1 MTAPSRVRPAEV
13 GHSAFTRRTLVKGA
27 AWATPVAAFS
37 LSAPAMAASFSCGT
51 TFDTQARGRL
61 LSGQI
66 LGVNLDSIAE
76 LEGVHAQALAPALED
91 TESGPLSV
99 EVLSALD
106 LELGGLAGLLT
117 SLLDSLT
124 NQNAG
129 IANQYAHANAEAGT
143 GPASIDVGS
152 SGAVNDATGAIDF
165 QFGNEGPPRL
175 ASIDLHSL
183 LTQLGGD
190 GVAGLIEPIAGLNL
204 DIGAVA
210 GIAELDGVC
219 SIEDGG
225 VEVLRESVERD
236 HRLAYLRLVTELDLV
251 GELLASLQA
260 VTIDTTA
267 ITAGLKDVLQEVL
280 GGAGGLVGQLL
291 AALLDGTVTARV
303 TLNTAA
309 LTDGSIPGDNA
320 ALQLGLG
327 EGVVVVDVASVLGG
341 AYVDGVTEYFNQLGP
356 NTRLFADA
364 HAPTV
369 PVADFVGALVQ
380 DVLARLYEL
389 IDIDITVSTLGL
401 AELTIRGTL
410 AQLLAGQGTVAARLN
425 VLLGWVEVPLG
436 ALVAPVLTA
445 VGELVKTTVDGVLGT
460 GTDGLV
466 ANALGGLNVVLE
478 NLFQLLSGVVALT
491 VNAQNDETGAV
502 PAYFAAITPEGRY
515 DVAALH
521 VALLEALD
529 PAVPSG
535 LLNLSLGRGSVGE
548 SAPRPA

>member
-1 MTAPSRVRPAEV
+1 MTAPSRVRPAET

-27 AWATPVAAFS
+27 AWATPVAALS

-251 GELLASLQA
+251 GDLLDSLENLE
-260 VTIDTTA
+260 IDTGTIA
-267 ITAGLKDVLQEVL
+267 SGLGDVLEGVL
-280 GGAGGLVGQLL
+280 GGAGGAIGRLL
-291 AALLDGTVTARV
+291 GALLLGDTSVSVR
-303 TLNTAA
+303 LNTEA
-309 LTDGSIPGDNA
+309 LTVGRIPGDNA

-327 EGVVVVDVASVLGG
+327 EGVVVVDVASLLGG
-341 AYVDGVTEYFNQLGP
+341 AYDEFGYTEFFNNLAP
-356 NTRLFADA
+356 NSRLFADA
-364 HAPTV
+364 NAPTV
-369 PVADFVGALVQ
+369 PVADLVGALVQ
-380 DVLARLYEL
+380 DVLDRLYDL
-389 IDIDITVSTLGL
+389 LFVDITVSAVGGLTRLRITGSLG
-401 AELTIRGTL
+401 ELL
-410 AQLLAGQGTVAARLN
+410 DDQGEVSAT
-425 VLLGWVEVPLG
+425 LLGAPLPLG
-436 ALVAPVLTA
+436 DLVGPLLGA
-445 VGELVKTTVDGVLGT
+445 VGGLVKTTVDGVLGT
-460 GTDGLV
+460 GTGGLV

>member
-1 MTAPSRVRPAEV
+1 MTAPSRVRPAEA

-183 LTQLGGD
+183 LTQPGGD

-251 GELLASLQA
+251 GDLLDSLENLE
-260 VTIDTTA
+260 IDTGTIA
-267 ITAGLKDVLQEVL
+267 SGLGDVLEGVL
-280 GGAGGLVGQLL
+280 GGAGGAIGRLL
-291 AALLDGTVTARV
+291 GALLLGDTSVSV
-303 TLNTAA
+303 TLNTEA
-309 LTDGSIPGDNA
+309 LTVGRIPGDNA

-327 EGVVVVDVASVLGG
+327 EGVVVVDVASLLGG
-341 AYVDGVTEYFNQLGP
+341 AYDEFGYTEFFNNLAP
-356 NTRLFADA
+356 NSRLFADA
-364 HAPTV
+364 NAPTV
-369 PVADFVGALVQ
+369 PVADLVGALVQ
-380 DVLARLYEL
+380 DVLDRLYDL
-389 IDIDITVSTLGL
+389 LFVDITVSAVGGLTRLRITGSLG
-401 AELTIRGTL
+401 ELL
-410 AQLLAGQGTVAARLN
+410 DDQGEVSAT
-425 VLLGWVEVPLG
+425 LLGAPLPLG
-436 ALVAPVLTA
+436 DLVGPLLGA
-445 VGELVKTTVDGVLGT
+445 VGGLVKTTVDGVLGT
-460 GTDGLV
+460 GTGGLV

>member
-1 MTAPSRVRPAEV
+1 MTAPSRVRPAEAE
-13 GHSAFTRRTLVKGA
+13 HSAFTRRTLVKGA
-27 AWATPVAAFS
+27 AWVTPVAAFS

-76 LEGVHAQALAPALED
+76 LEGVHAQALAPTLED

-165 QFGNEGPPRL
+165 QFGNDGPPRL

-251 GELLASLQA
+251 GDLLDSLENLE
-260 VTIDTTA
+260 IDTGTIA
-267 ITAGLKDVLQEVL
+267 SGLGDVLEGVL
-280 GGAGGLVGQLL
+280 GGAGGAIGRLL
-291 AALLDGTVTARV
+291 GALLLGDTSVSV
-303 TLNTAA
+303 TLNTEA
-309 LTDGSIPGDNA
+309 LTVGRIPGDNA

-327 EGVVVVDVASVLGG
+327 EGVVVVDVASLLGG
-341 AYVDGVTEYFNQLGP
+341 AYDEFGYTEFFNNLAP
-356 NTRLFADA
+356 NSRLFADA
-364 HAPTV
+364 NAPTV
-369 PVADFVGALVQ
+369 PVADLVGALVQ
-380 DVLARLYEL
+380 DVLDRLYDL
-389 IDIDITVSTLGL
+389 LFVDITVSAVGGLTRLRITGSLG
-401 AELTIRGTL
+401 ELL
-410 AQLLAGQGTVAARLN
+410 DDQGEVSAT
-425 VLLGWVEVPLG
+425 LLGAPLPLG
-436 ALVAPVLTA
+436 DLVGPLLGA
-445 VGELVKTTVDGVLGT
+445 VGGLVKTTVDGVLGT
-460 GTDGLV
+460 GTGGLV

>member
-165 QFGNEGPPRL
+165 QFGNDGPPRL

-251 GELLASLQA
+251 GDLLDSLENLE
-260 VTIDTTA
+260 IDTGTIA
-267 ITAGLKDVLQEVL
+267 SGLGDVLEGVL
-280 GGAGGLVGQLL
+280 GGAGGAIGRLL
-291 AALLDGTVTARV
+291 GALLLGDTSVSV
-303 TLNTAA
+303 TLNTEA
-309 LTDGSIPGDNA
+309 LTVGRIPGDNA

-327 EGVVVVDVASVLGG
+327 EGVVVVDVASLLGG
-341 AYVDGVTEYFNQLGP
+341 AYDEFGYTEFFNNLAP
-356 NTRLFADA
+356 NSRLFADA
-364 HAPTV
+364 NAPTV
-369 PVADFVGALVQ
+369 PVADLVGALVQ
-380 DVLARLYEL
+380 DVLDRLYDL
-389 IDIDITVSTLGL
+389 LFVDITVSAVGGLTRLRITGSLG
-401 AELTIRGTL
+401 ELL
-410 AQLLAGQGTVAARLN
+410 DDQGEVSAT
-425 VLLGWVEVPLG
+425 LLGAPLPLG
-436 ALVAPVLTA
+436 DLVGPLLGA
-445 VGELVKTTVDGVLGT
+445 VGGLVKTTVDGVLGT
-460 GTDGLV
+460 GTGGLV

>member
-1 MTAPSRVRPAEV
+1 MTAPSRVRPAEA

-165 QFGNEGPPRL
+165 QFGNDGPPRL

-251 GELLASLQA
+251 GDLLDSLENLE
-260 VTIDTTA
+260 IDTGTIA
-267 ITAGLKDVLQEVL
+267 SGLGDVLEGVL
-280 GGAGGLVGQLL
+280 GGAGGAIGRLL
-291 AALLDGTVTARV
+291 GALLLGDTSVSV
-303 TLNTAA
+303 TLNTEA
-309 LTDGSIPGDNA
+309 LTVGRIPGDNA

-327 EGVVVVDVASVLGG
+327 EGVVVVDVASLLGG
-341 AYVDGVTEYFNQLGP
+341 AYDEFGYTEFFNNLAP
-356 NTRLFADA
+356 NSRLFADA
-364 HAPTV
+364 NAPTV
-369 PVADFVGALVQ
+369 PVADLVGALVQ
-380 DVLARLYEL
+380 DVLDRLYDL
-389 IDIDITVSTLGL
+389 LFVDITVSAVGGLTRLRITGSLG
-401 AELTIRGTL
+401 ELL
-410 AQLLAGQGTVAARLN
+410 DDQGEVSAT
-425 VLLGWVEVPLG
+425 LLGAPLPLG
-436 ALVAPVLTA
+436 DLVGPLLGA
-445 VGELVKTTVDGVLGT
+445 VGGLVKTTVDGVLGT
-460 GTDGLV
+460 GTGGLV

>member
-1 MTAPSRVRPAEV
+1 MTAPSRVHPAEA
-13 GHSAFTRRTLVKGA
+13 GRSAVSRRTLVKGA

-66 LGVNLDSIAE
+66 LGVNLDNIAE

-99 EVLSALD
+99 EVLNALD

-117 SLLDSLT
+117 SLLDALT

-143 GPASIDVGS
+143 GPASIDLGS

-251 GELLASLQA
+251 GDLLDSLENLE
-260 VTIDTTA
+260 IDTGTIA
-267 ITAGLKDVLQEVL
+267 SGLGDVLEGVL
-280 GGAGGLVGQLL
+280 GGAGGAIGRLL
-291 AALLDGTVTARV
+291 GALLLGDTSVSV
-303 TLNTAA
+303 TLNTEA
-309 LTDGSIPGDNA
+309 LTVGRIPGDNA

-327 EGVVVVDVASVLGG
+327 EGVVVVDVASLLGG
-341 AYVDGVTEYFNQLGP
+341 AYDEFGYTEFFNNLAP
-356 NTRLFADA
+356 NSRLFADA
-364 HAPTV
+364 NAPTV
-369 PVADFVGALVQ
+369 PVADLVGALVQ
-380 DVLARLYEL
+380 DVLDRLYDL
-389 IDIDITVSTLGL
+389 LFVDITVSAVGGLTRLRITGSLG
-401 AELTIRGTL
+401 E
-410 AQLLAGQGTVAARLN
+410 
-425 VLLGWVEVPLG
+425 LLGDQGEVSATLLGAPLPLG
-436 ALVAPVLTA
+436 DLVGPLLGA
-445 VGELVKTTVDGVLGT
+445 VGGLVKTTVDALLGT
-460 GTDGLV
+460 GTGGLV

>member
-1 MTAPSRVRPAEV
+1 MTAPSRVHPAEA
-13 GHSAFTRRTLVKGA
+13 GRSAVSRRTLVKGA

-175 ASIDLHSL
+175 ASIDLRSL
-183 LTQLGGD
+183 LKQLGGD

-236 HRLAYLRLVTELDLV
+236 HLLAYLRLVTELDLV
-251 GELLASLQA
+251 GDLLDSLENLE
-260 VTIDTTA
+260 IDTGT
-267 ITAGLKDVLQEVL
+267 IESGLGGVLEVVL
-280 GGAGGLVGQLL
+280 GDAGGDIGRLL
-291 AALLDGTVTARV
+291 RALLLGDTSVSV
-303 TLNTAA
+303 TLDTEA
-309 LTDGSIPGDNA
+309 LTVGRIPGDNA

-327 EGVVVVDVASVLGG
+327 EGVVVVDVASLLGG
-341 AYVDGVTEYFNQLGP
+341 AYDEDGYTEFFNDLAP
-356 NTRLFADA
+356 NSRLFADA
-364 HAPTV
+364 NAPTV
-369 PVADFVGALVQ
+369 PVADLVGALVQ
-380 DVLARLYEL
+380 DVLDRLYDL
-389 IDIDITVSTLGL
+389 VFVDITVSAALGL
-401 AELTIRGTL
+401 TRLRITGKLGELLVDGQGEVSATL
-410 AQLLAGQGTVAARLN
+410 AGVSLPLGDLVGP
-425 VLLGWVEVPLG
+425 LLG
-436 ALVAPVLTA
+436 A
-445 VGELVKTTVDGVLGT
+445 VGGLVKTTVDGVLGT
-460 GTDGLV
+460 GTGGLV

>member
-1 MTAPSRVRPAEV
+1 MTAPSRVRPAGV

-51 TFDTQARGRL
+51 TFDTQARGQL

-66 LGVNLDSIAE
+66 LGENLDSITR
-76 LEGVHAQALAPALED
+76 LEGVHAQALAPALEH

-117 SLLDSLT
+117 SLLDALT

-143 GPASIDVGS
+143 GQASIDVGS

-219 SIEDGG
+219 STDASGA
-225 VEVLRESVERD
+225 EVLKEQVVRD
-236 HRLAYLRLVTELDLV
+236 HRLAYLRLVTELGLVEDL
-251 GELLASLQA
+251 LSSLENLE
-260 VTIDTTA
+260 IDTGT
-267 ITAGLKDVLQEVL
+267 IESGLGGVLEAVL
-280 GGAGGLVGQLL
+280 GDAGGQIGRLL
-291 AALLDGTVTARV
+291 GALLLGDTSVSV
-303 TLNTAA
+303 TLNTEA
-309 LTDGSIPGDNA
+309 LTTGRIPSGNA

-327 EGVVVVDVASVLGG
+327 EGVVVVDVARLLGG
-341 AYVDGVTEYFNQLGP
+341 AYDEFGYTEFFNDLAP
-356 NTRLFADA
+356 NSRLFADA
-364 HAPTV
+364 NAPTV
-369 PVADFVGALVQ
+369 PVADLVGALVQ
-380 DVLARLYEL
+380 DVLDRLYDL
-389 IDIDITVSTLGL
+389 LRVDITVSVLGGVTRLQIIGSLGELLEEQGDVSATLVG
-401 AELTIRGTL
+401 
-410 AQLLAGQGTVAARLN
+410 VP
-425 VLLGWVEVPLG
+425 VPLG
-436 ALVAPVLTA
+436 DLVEPLLGA
-445 VGELVKTTVDGVLGT
+445 VGGLVKTTVDGVLGT
-460 GTDGLV
+460 GAGGLV

-478 NLFQLLSGVVALT
+478 NLFELLSGVVALT
-491 VNAQNDETGAV
+491 VNAQNDESGAV
-502 PAYFAAITPEGRY
+502 PAYFAAITPKGRY

-521 VALLEALD
+521 VALLETLD

-548 SAPRPA
+548 SSPRSA

>member
-251 GELLASLQA
+251 GDLLDSLENLE
-260 VTIDTTA
+260 IDTGTIA
-267 ITAGLKDVLQEVL
+267 SGLGDVLEGVL
-280 GGAGGLVGQLL
+280 GGAGGAIGRLL
-291 AALLDGTVTARV
+291 GALLLGDTSVSVR
-303 TLNTAA
+303 LNTEA
-309 LTDGSIPGDNA
+309 LTVGRIPGDNA

-327 EGVVVVDVASVLGG
+327 EGVVVVDVASLLGG
-341 AYVDGVTEYFNQLGP
+341 AYDEFGYTEFFNNLAP
-356 NTRLFADA
+356 NSRLFADA
-364 HAPTV
+364 NAPTV
-369 PVADFVGALVQ
+369 PVADLVGALVQ
-380 DVLARLYEL
+380 DVLDRLYDL
-389 IDIDITVSTLGL
+389 LFVDITVSAVGGLTRLRITGSLG
-401 AELTIRGTL
+401 ELL
-410 AQLLAGQGTVAARLN
+410 DDQGEVSAT
-425 VLLGWVEVPLG
+425 LLGAPLPLG
-436 ALVAPVLTA
+436 DLVGPLLGA
-445 VGELVKTTVDGVLGT
+445 VGGLVKTTVDGVLGT
-460 GTDGLV
+460 GTGGLV

>member
-1 MTAPSRVRPAEV
+1 MTAPSRVRPAEA

-27 AWATPVAAFS
+27 AWSTPVAALS

-165 QFGNEGPPRL
+165 QFGNDGPPRL

-251 GELLASLQA
+251 GDLLDSLENLE
-260 VTIDTTA
+260 IDTGTIA
-267 ITAGLKDVLQEVL
+267 SGLGDVLEGVL
-280 GGAGGLVGQLL
+280 GGAGGAIGRLL
-291 AALLDGTVTARV
+291 GALLLGDTSVSV
-303 TLNTAA
+303 TLNTEA
-309 LTDGSIPGDNA
+309 LTVGRIPGDNA

-327 EGVVVVDVASVLGG
+327 EGVVVVDVASLLGG
-341 AYVDGVTEYFNQLGP
+341 AYDEFGYTEFFNNLAP
-356 NTRLFADA
+356 NSRLFADA
-364 HAPTV
+364 NAPTV
-369 PVADFVGALVQ
+369 PVADLVGALVQ
-380 DVLARLYEL
+380 DVLDRLYDL
-389 IDIDITVSTLGL
+389 LFVDITVSAVGGLTRLRITGSLG
-401 AELTIRGTL
+401 ELL
-410 AQLLAGQGTVAARLN
+410 DDQGEVSAT
-425 VLLGWVEVPLG
+425 LLGAPLPLG
-436 ALVAPVLTA
+436 DLVGPLLGA
-445 VGELVKTTVDGVLGT
+445 VGGLVKTTVDGVLGT
-460 GTDGLV
+460 GTGGLV